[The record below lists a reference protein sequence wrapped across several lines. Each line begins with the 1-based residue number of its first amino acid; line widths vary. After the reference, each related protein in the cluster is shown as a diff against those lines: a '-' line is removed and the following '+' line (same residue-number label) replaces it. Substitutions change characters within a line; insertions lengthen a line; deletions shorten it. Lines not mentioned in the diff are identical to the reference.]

1 MCMQVLRD
9 ANEDPAE
16 TAAAVASA
24 NAALEEDEWP
34 GLRPP
39 RKRQKTITPGQPKVC
54 GVPCLSRI
62 FKKLV
67 PPFLWLSTLCRRLLL
82 CRMGLD

>member
-39 RKRQKTITPGQPKVC
+39 RKRQKTIPPGQPKVR
-54 GVPCLSRI
+54 GVPCLSRTLKELI
-62 FKKLV
+62 L
-67 PPFLWLSTLCRRLLL
+67 PFLWLSILCQRLLL
-82 CRMGLD
+82 CRTGLD